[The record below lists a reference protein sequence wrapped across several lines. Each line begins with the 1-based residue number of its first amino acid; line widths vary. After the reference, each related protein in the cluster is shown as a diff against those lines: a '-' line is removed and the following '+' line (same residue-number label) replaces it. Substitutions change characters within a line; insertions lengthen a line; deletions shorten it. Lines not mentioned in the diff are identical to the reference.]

1 MKLKE
6 SLSRNDNKYALVNSF
21 LSESTN
27 QDDINFI
34 NCIKDFSEK
43 YIRIMISYYVDEK
56 YSPTLKEL
64 IDEGRS
70 VLFEYEGTTFCLS
83 AMVDNEVIA
92 TELGSLTPTKKH
104 IPLDAKVKR
113 MF

>member
-34 NCIKDFSEK
+34 NCIKDFSAK

-83 AMVDNEVIA
+83 AMIDGLAVV
-92 TELGSLTPTKKH
+92 TELGKLMPTDKK
-104 IPLDAKVKR
+104 IPLDAKIR
-113 MF
+113 RIF